1 MITPQND
8 MHSFEQYE
16 DVPTVVQ
23 ILWGLL
29 PDFEQRL
36 LLLRDLCT

>member
-1 MITPQND
+1 MITPHND

-16 DVPTVVQ
+16 NVPTVFQ
-23 ILWGLL
+23 ILSGLL